1 MTTPGAGENPGTA
14 LPPSTTASGTA
25 VPTARTRKGHRMLK
39 ADALGPLR
47 PPAPRGPLADTPEPE
62 PGTPDLG
69 TPDLVTLDLGT
80 VRALR
85 RDARQEEADLS
96 YLRRMLHGRIDILQA
111 ELARRGGPG
120 PRTADGEHPAE
131 PESPVVDRLSEILTD
146 GPSRVRSSAR
156 HVTLGTP
163 LTERVR
169 QLAEEMLSE
178 VELSDLEART
188 DAELLAAKGRLV
200 RYEQRVSRRR
210 HTLQQT
216 VDGCSAEI
224 TRRYR
229 AGEARVED
237 LLTEE

>member
-1 MTTPGAGENPGTA
+1 
-14 LPPSTTASGTA
+14 
-25 VPTARTRKGHRMLK
+25 MLK

-47 PPAPRGPLADTPEPE
+47 PPAPRSPLADTP
-62 PGTPDLG
+62 TPDLAG
-69 TPDLVTLDLGT
+69 LDLA
-80 VRALR
+80 ALR
-85 RDARQEEADLS
+85 TLRREAQQEEADLS

-120 PRTADGEHPAE
+120 PDVPRGDHAAG
-131 PESPVVDRLSEILTD
+131 PEAPVVDRLSEILID

-188 DAELLAAKGRLV
+188 DPELLAAKGRLV
-200 RYEQRVSRRR
+200 RYEQQVSRRR

-229 AGEARVED
+229 EGEAHVDD
-237 LLTEE
+237 LLAEG

>member
-1 MTTPGAGENPGTA
+1 
-14 LPPSTTASGTA
+14 
-25 VPTARTRKGHRMLK
+25 MLK
-39 ADALGPLR
+39 ADATGPLR
-47 PPAPRGPLADTPEPE
+47 PPAPRSPLVDTPEPE
-62 PGTPDLG
+62 LG
-69 TPDLVTLDLGT
+69 ALDLVALRT
-80 VRALR
+80 LR
-85 RDARQEEADLS
+85 RDAQQEEADLS

-120 PRTADGEHPAE
+120 TDVPEGEPAAE

-169 QLAEEMLSE
+169 ALAEEMLSE

-188 DAELLAAKGRLV
+188 DAELLAAKGRLL
-200 RYEQRVSRRR
+200 RYEQQVSRRR
-210 HTLQQT
+210 QGLQRT

-229 AGEARVED
+229 EGEAHVED
-237 LLTEE
+237 LLTDG